1 MTQSTRTDN
10 LPDADTLREHFIAI
24 YCDTSESERAEGR
37 NWYPQAA
44 RMIRRMAK
52 DSGLTPMR
60 AAGIFSVYSTNNTW
74 KGNVTMATN
83 ACAGDARGM
92 RAVLAKVERI
102 QAGER
107 VHDVVKTSKL
117 RNFSRNLAGDYNAV
131 TVDRWM
137 ARAAGDFSGVQPEGE
152 RYAHIA
158 QAIREAAE
166 DMHETPAAMQ
176 AILWVAVR
184 GGGE

>member
-1 MTQSTRTDN
+1 MATE
-10 LPDADTLREHFIAI
+10 LPSIDELREHFIGI
-24 YCDTSESERAEGR
+24 YLDTSEDERTEGR
-37 NWYPQAA
+37 EWYPQAS
-44 RMIRRMAK
+44 RMVRAMAK
-52 DSGLTPMR
+52 RGGLTPLR
-60 AAGIFSVYSTNNTW
+60 AAAIFSVYSTNNSW

-83 ACAGDARGM
+83 ACAGTPKGM
-92 RAVLAKVERI
+92 RPVLAKVERI
-102 QAGER
+102 RSGDR
-107 VHDVVKTSKL
+107 PSDVVTSDKL
-117 RNFSRNLAGDYNAV
+117 RNFMRNLAGDYSAV

-137 ARAAGDFSGVQPEGE
+137 TRAAGDESGDQPSGE

-166 DMHETPAAMQ
+166 DLGENPAAMQ

>member
-1 MTQSTRTDN
+1 MAQSTRTDN
-10 LPDADTLREHFIAI
+10 LPDADTLREHFISI
-24 YCDTSESERAEGR
+24 YLETSAEERAEGR
-37 NWYPQAA
+37 RWYPDAA
-44 RMIRRMAK
+44 GMIRRMAK
-52 DSGLTPMR
+52 DSGLSRTQ
-60 AAGIFSVYSTNNTW
+60 AAGIFAVYSTNNTW

-83 ACAGDARGM
+83 ACAGDPRGM
-92 RAVLAKVERI
+92 RSVLAKVERI
-102 QAGER
+102 RAGER
-107 VHDVVKTSKL
+107 VADVVKTAKL

-137 ARAAGDFSGVQPEGE
+137 ARAAGDYSGVQPEGE

-166 DMHETPAAMQ
+166 DVHETPAAMQ

-184 GGGE
+184 GGGQ